1 MALNFPSTT
10 GQPTDGSF
18 TYTAGGV
25 TWIWD
30 GSSWRSGISSS
41 ESDPVYSSSPAS
53 NVTNQK
59 IQNWDTAFSWGD
71 HSQAGYGSGGGGG
84 GGSMNELVD
93 DTTPQLGGV
102 LDCNGFAIDFGANV
116 ITDADVGNYD
126 TAYGW
131 GDHSTAGYLTSL
143 PAIAIGSLSDVTI
156 STPSTGQVLK
166 YNGSAWINDTAPAG
180 LSNIVDSA
188 QGVNVTGKVATT
200 DGMDIDIGGSINA
213 AGTSI
218 DFQNTTISFSGASIG
233 GLSGTIHDAVDFHL
247 NQSTATDGQILSW
260 NATGGG
266 AGTGDYEW
274 VDQSGGSASG
284 SSLVAPATF
293 DITVTDGYNGTYSSY
308 YTISGNDRYG
318 QVSGNDVPVK
328 MYTGDTV
335 VFDTSALNGS
345 HPLYIRV
352 SDEGASVSNP
362 AATGEGTSSIS
373 WTPSATGTYY
383 YQCSAH
389 PGMRGIIYVEDPV
402 NVEPTIDVKN
412 TNIEGEW
419 DYGFNSEQLNFGI
432 GSSIP
437 GHNNAQ
443 NNLPQYMPAY
453 SDSAG
458 NLPPISNPPD
468 HPDPVSVAF
477 DARYDTWL
485 NVASSV
491 DNGIIELTFTNPV
504 MVDNLYELTIG
515 YDGNVQPG
523 YNGGNYVTTTT
534 TTNDIQEITL
544 KASGSG
550 EGLQLDK
557 LSFKTVTASGAT
569 GRLYY
574 VIASWGGSTGMMV
587 YKSSKVGIGGA
598 GRKFHRHDSSVNL
611 QLGAEHLNSIIGV
624 NTLIPRSMV
633 LPIHYMCREGDT
645 ITILDLGT
653 GKLNRNDDNTFPQA
667 FSPGYPS
674 YDYNPGN
681 ARNCPISI
689 FPSLEQGIQ
698 QAGPGP
704 WNAGVN
710 GSSVYWLPTTNTT
723 GKYWGEEFHGMPFVV
738 NRNGQSITLVFCG
751 PLYGWRVLP

>member
-1 MALNFPSTT
+1 MAINFPSTT

-18 TYTAGGV
+18 THVVGNITYRWNGVSWTASVFSGGSLDDLTNVDALTNIANGKLLKYNSGSELWEVADDGGGGIELTDLSVTVNSAGTAGLTYDNTTGV
-25 TWIWD
+25 FSYTPPDLSSYLTSYTETQTLDNVLALGAVTNRDITTTGKILYSNVYNTSGDLPNASTYHGMFAHVHAEGHGYFAHAGAWTQLLDTGSSLSELTDVSTTTPSANDVLTWD
-30 GSSWRSGISSS
+30 GSNWGPS
-41 ESDPVYSSSPAS
+41 AS
-53 NVTNQK
+53 
-59 IQNWDTAFSWGD
+59 
-71 HSQAGYGSGGGGG
+71 
-84 GGSMNELVD
+84 
-93 DTTPQLGGV
+93 
-102 LDCNGFAIDFGANV
+102 
-116 ITDADVGNYD
+116 
-126 TAYGW
+126 
-131 GDHSTAGYLTSL
+131 
-143 PAIAIGSLSDVTI
+143 
-156 STPSTGQVLK
+156 
-166 YNGSAWINDTAPAG
+166 
-180 LSNIVDSA
+180 
-188 QGVNVTGKVATT
+188 
-200 DGMDIDIGGSINA
+200 
-213 AGTSI
+213 
-218 DFQNTTISFSGASIG
+218 
-233 GLSGTIHDAVDFHL
+233 
-247 NQSTATDGQILSW
+247 
-260 NATGGG
+260 
-266 AGTGDYEW
+266 
-274 VDQSGGSASG
+274 QSGGSASG

-293 DITVTDGYNGTYSSY
+293 DITVTDGYDGTYSSY
-308 YTISGNDRYG
+308 YTISGDDRYG
-318 QVSGNDVPVK
+318 EIGGNDVPVR

-335 VFDTSALNGS
+335 VFNTSALSGS

-352 SDEGASVSNP
+352 SDGGASVSNP

-383 YQCSAH
+383 YQCSSH
-389 PGMRGIIYVEDPV
+389 PDMLGIIYVEDPV
-402 NVEPTIDVKN
+402 NAEPTITVKS

-419 DYGFNSEQLNFGI
+419 EYSQSNDFDIQNISSSAG
-432 GSSIP
+432 SIP
-437 GHNNAQ
+437 GHNIEKY
-443 NNLPQYMPAY
+443 NLPQYMPAY
-453 SDSAG
+453 TDTAG
-458 NLPPISNPPD
+458 SLPPISNPPD
-468 HPDPVSVAF
+468 HPDPVSCAF

-504 MVDNLYELTIG
+504 LVNNLYELTIG

-550 EGLQLDK
+550 TGLQLDK

-574 VIASWGGSTGMMV
+574 VIASYGGSTGMMV

-598 GRKFHRHDSSVNL
+598 GRKFHRHDSSLNI

-633 LPIHYMCREGDT
+633 LPIHYMCTEGDT
-645 ITILDLGT
+645 ITILDVGT
-653 GKLNRNDDNTFPQA
+653 GKLDRNDDNTFPQA
-667 FSPGYPS
+667 FSPGYPT

-698 QAGPGP
+698 QAGPAP
-704 WNAGVN
+704 WNAGEN
-710 GSSVYWLPTTNTT
+710 GSSVFWLPTTNTT
-723 GKYWGEEFHGMPFVV
+723 GKYWGEEKHGMPFVV

>member
-18 TYTAGGV
+18 TYTAGGI

-30 GSSWRSGISSS
+30 GLSWRSGISSGG
-41 ESDPVYSSSPAS
+41 ESDPVYSSSAAS

-59 IQNWDTAFSWGD
+59 IQNWDAAFSWGD
-71 HSQAGYGSGGGGG
+71 HSQAGYGSGSGS
-84 GGSMNELVD
+84 GSMNELVD

-156 STPSTGQVLK
+156 STPSAGQVLK

-247 NQSTATDGQILSW
+247 NQSTATDGKILSW

-274 VDQSGGSASG
+274 VDQSGGGSAS
-284 SSLVAPATF
+284 SPLVAPETF

-318 QVSGNDVPVK
+318 EVSGNDVPVR

-335 VFDTSALNGS
+335 TFNTTALSGS

-352 SDEGASVSNP
+352 SDGGASVSNP

-389 PGMRGIIYVEDPV
+389 PGMIGIIYVEDPV
-402 NVEPTIDVKN
+402 NAEPTIDIKN

-419 DYGFNSEQLNFGI
+419 DYGSGSEQLNWGI

-443 NNLPQYMPAY
+443 NNLSKLKQQQL
-453 SDSAG
+453 
-458 NLPPISNPPD
+458 NLAKKQN
-468 HPDPVSVAF
+468 
-477 DARYDTWL
+477 
-485 NVASSV
+485 
-491 DNGIIELTFTNPV
+491 E
-504 MVDNLYELTIG
+504 
-515 YDGNVQPG
+515 
-523 YNGGNYVTTTT
+523 
-534 TTNDIQEITL
+534 
-544 KASGSG
+544 
-550 EGLQLDK
+550 
-557 LSFKTVTASGAT
+557 
-569 GRLYY
+569 
-574 VIASWGGSTGMMV
+574 
-587 YKSSKVGIGGA
+587 
-598 GRKFHRHDSSVNL
+598 
-611 QLGAEHLNSIIGV
+611 
-624 NTLIPRSMV
+624 V
-633 LPIHYMCREGDT
+633 LPQIEKQCEQS
-645 ITILDLGT
+645 
-653 GKLNRNDDNTFPQA
+653 LNKIK
-667 FSPGYPS
+667 PS
-674 YDYNPGN
+674 KN
-681 ARNCPISI
+681 ASY
-689 FPSLEQGIQ
+689 S
-698 QAGPGP
+698 
-704 WNAGVN
+704 
-710 GSSVYWLPTTNTT
+710 
-723 GKYWGEEFHGMPFVV
+723 
-738 NRNGQSITLVFCG
+738 
-751 PLYGWRVLP
+751 